1 MPDARVAAALSHW
14 APRFVTN
21 GVPIGDFTEVTEA
34 TETWDAWCANWSAR
48 GRVHEDLG
56 RAALDAGHDRSA
68 GEHFVHAAL
77 CYHYGKF
84 LFVHD
89 RKQLRAAHERAVG
102 AHRAALPLLDPPG
115 ERVSIRFGDATLAG
129 NLRKPRGTGSAG
141 PQNERAVDRPPVVLM
156 AMGLD
161 STKEEMGTYEDS
173 FLARGMATL
182 AFDGPGQGEAE
193 YALPMRAD
201 FEEPAA
207 AVIDFVET
215 RDDLDADRVAFWG
228 VSLGGYYVVRAA
240 AFDSRI
246 KACVSLSGPY
256 NISETWAQRPPMT
269 QLTYQVRSHSGSEE
283 ETLEKIRGFDLSGI
297 AERVTCPMYVLGGT
311 EDGLVP
317 PSAAERI
324 AAEASG
330 PTVLNLVQGG
340 NHVVNN
346 KPYTYRPQSAD
357 WLAENLAP

>member
-1 MPDARVAAALSHW
+1 
-14 APRFVTN
+14 
-21 GVPIGDFTEVTEA
+21 
-34 TETWDAWCANWSAR
+34 
-48 GRVHEDLG
+48 
-56 RAALDAGHDRSA
+56 
-68 GEHFVHAAL
+68 
-77 CYHYGKF
+77 
-84 LFVHD
+84 
-89 RKQLRAAHERAVG
+89 
-102 AHRAALPLLDPPG
+102 
-115 ERVSIRFGDATLAG
+115 
-129 NLRKPRGTGSAG
+129 
-141 PQNERAVDRPPVVLM
+141 
-156 AMGLD
+156 
-161 STKEEMGTYEDS
+161 
-173 FLARGMATL
+173 
-182 AFDGPGQGEAE
+182 
-193 YALPMRAD
+193 MRAD

-215 RDDLDADRVAFWG
+215 RIDLDADRVAFWG

-269 QLTYQVRSHSGSEE
+269 RLTYQVRSHSGSEE
-283 ETLEKIRGFDLSGI
+283 ETLERIREFDLSGI
-297 AERVTCPMYVLGGT
+297 AERVSCPIYVLGGT

>member
-34 TETWDAWCANWSAR
+34 TETWDSWCANWSAR
-48 GRVHEDLG
+48 GRVHEELG

-68 GEHFVHAAL
+68 GEHLIRAAL

-89 RKQLRAAHERAVG
+89 MEQLRAAHEKAVA

-115 ERVSIRFGDATLAG
+115 ERVSIPFGETSLAG
-129 NLRKPRGTGSAG
+129 NLRKPRG
-141 PQNERAVDRPPVVLM
+141 VDRPSVVLM

-193 YALPMRAD
+193 YTLPMRAD
-201 FEEPAA
+201 FEVPAA

-215 RDDLDADRVAFWG
+215 RADLDADRIGFWG

-246 KACVSLSGPY
+246 RACVSLSGPY
-256 NISETWAQRPPMT
+256 NIAETWAQRPPMT
-269 QLTYQVRSHSGSEE
+269 RLTYQVRSHSSSEE
-283 ETLEKIRGFDLSGI
+283 ETLEHIRGFDLSGI

-357 WLAENLAP
+357 WLAEKLAR

>member
-21 GVPIGDFTEVTEA
+21 GVPIGDFTEVTET
-34 TETWDAWCANWSAR
+34 TETWDEWCANWSAR
-48 GRVHEDLG
+48 GRVHEDFG
-56 RAALDAGHDRSA
+56 RAALDAGHERSA
-68 GEHFVHAAL
+68 GEHFIRAAL

-89 RKQLRAAHERAVG
+89 MDQMRATHEKAVA

-115 ERVSIRFGDATLAG
+115 ERVSIPFGEVSLLG
-129 NLRKPRGTGSAG
+129 NLRKPRGI
-141 PQNERAVDRPPVVLM
+141 ERPPVVLM

-161 STKEEMGTYEDS
+161 STKEEMGTTEDS

-193 YALPMRAD
+193 YTLPMRAD
-201 FEEPAA
+201 FEVPTA
-207 AVIDFVET
+207 AVIAFVET
-215 RDDLDADRVAFWG
+215 RDDLDAGRIAFWG

-256 NISETWAQRPPMT
+256 NIVETWAQRPPMT
-269 QLTYQVRSHSGSEE
+269 RLTYQVRSHSSSEE
-283 ETLEKIRGFDLSGI
+283 ETLERIRGFNLTGI
-297 AERVTCPMYVLGGT
+297 AARVTCPLYVLGGT

-340 NHVVNN
+340 NHVVTN

-357 WLAENLAP
+357 WLAENLAR